1 MPSNWPSADSLSLR
15 GVRVCHGNQVILSN
29 VNLDVQAGAKVFI
42 CGETGSGKSTLLIAL
57 LRLCPVQQGS
67 IQADGVEIAQA
78 TPSIIRERCFI
89 VVPQDAFF
97 QPDISL
103 RSNIDPMDHHS
114 TEEITQALQQLHLW
128 SHFQDASTGCHDD
141 SRVLALPLSYFPP
154 LSAGQ
159 KQLLSL
165 VRSVLG
171 ARDQVK
177 QGRKPIIL
185 LDEPTA
191 NLDDE
196 YESLSS
202 SVIEQEFADKGHTVL
217 MITHSSK
224 DLRERVKPAK
234 DAIIRINNGSMS
246 VVA

>member
-1 MPSNWPSADSLSLR
+1 M
-15 GVRVCHGNQVILSN
+15 
-29 VNLDVQAGAKVFI
+29 
-42 CGETGSGKSTLLIAL
+42 AL
-57 LRLCPVQQGS
+57 LRLCSVQRGS
-67 IQADGVEIAQA
+67 IQVDGIEIAQA

-128 SHFQDASTGCHDD
+128 SHFQDVSTGCCGQDNGD
-141 SRVLALPLSYFPP
+141 NRVVALPLSCFPP

-159 KQLLSL
+159 TQILSL
-165 VRSVLG
+165 VRSLLR
-171 ARDQVK
+171 ARYEVR
-177 QGRKPIIL
+177 QGRKPIVL
-185 LDEPTA
+185 LDEPSA

-202 SVIEQEFADKGHTVL
+202 RVIEEEFTDKGHTVL

-224 DLRERVKPAK
+224 DLQERVKPAR
-234 DAIIRINNGSMS
+234 DVIIRINNGSMS